1 MLELQ
6 SKTLQYFVATIPPT
20 IASLTLTN
28 PLWVVKSVQ
37 AASLNIDGHHPT
49 FSRCMKQVYRKHGL
63 YGFQK
68 GLLFGY
74 LNSVNGIITFT
85 LYDVFKDYFNVDT
98 SVGYASCSSIS
109 KTLAYFISYPL
120 LVIRTRQQIQQ
131 INIKIAFAE
140 IYREP
145 FRHLYFGLTPTL
157 VQMVPKTA
165 LLLVLYENVLKLLK

>member
-85 LYDVFKDYFNVDT
+85 LYDVFKDYFNVNT